1 MRPGLQGTSLLALIV
16 TAVARGDLV
25 LNHRGEEMIGGATNR
40 EGMIAAV
47 KSVVRHLNTV
57 VVRRLVSIGRSVC
70 LHRGH
75 LLVVTAARR

>member
-1 MRPGLQGTSLLALIV
+1 
-16 TAVARGDLV
+16 
-25 LNHRGEEMIGGATNR
+25 MIGGATNC